1 MLNMEIVSL
10 FLIMFGLMAL
20 GVPIGFSIAMSAAFC
35 FINFTNIPVNIVAQ
49 SAITGL
55 DSFPMLACPFFILA
69 GALMSEGGLAKRLV
83 NVMQAFFGHLTGGL
97 SIATV
102 VTCMFFG
109 SISGSA
115 TATVS
120 SVGGF
125 MVPEMK
131 KRGYS
136 SGYCASLV
144 SCAGSLGVFIP
155 PSLTLVFYGLVTQT
169 SITDLFIA
177 TVPAGVL
184 ITLAMCAVS
193 WYLSKKYN
201 YPKEPKVP
209 LKQALKAV
217 WDAKWAL
224 FCPVI
229 ILGGIYSGIFTA
241 TEAAIVAVVYALFT
255 GVFVY
260 RELTPKKIYSVLL
273 ESMAINGMIM
283 FLLAFAT
290 GFAKYVTMQQLPVKI
305 VQFISGITSNHIL
318 ILFMINMLVL
328 ITGCVIDNVPN
339 IMILSPILLPLA
351 MQAGLTPVEF
361 GVIISVNTSIGLVTP
376 PYGADLFVG
385 ATLAKCKLEETFK
398 TLMPMVIAQITCLLI
413 LTYFP
418 KPMSWLVNL
427 ING

>member
-1 MLNMEIVSL
+1 MEVWML
-10 FLIMFGLMAL
+10 FLIMFALMAL
-20 GVPIGFSIAMSAAFC
+20 GAPIGFSIAAAAAFC
-35 FINFTNIPVNIVAQ
+35 FSHFTTIPVSIIAQ

-69 GALMSEGGLAKRLV
+69 GALMSKGGLAKRLV

-97 SIATV
+97 SIASV

-125 MVPEMK
+125 MIPEMK
-131 KRGYS
+131 NRGYS
-136 SGYCASLV
+136 AGYCATLM

-177 TVPAGVL
+177 TIPAGILVTLVL
-184 ITLAMCAVS
+184 CVMC
-193 WYLSKKYN
+193 WWMSKKDN
-201 YPKEPKVP
+201 YPKEPKIP
-209 LKQALKAV
+209 FRQAMRAV

-224 FCPVI
+224 ICPVI
-229 ILGGIYSGIFTA
+229 ILGGIYSGFFTP
-241 TEAAIVAVVYALFT
+241 TEAAIVSVVYALII

-260 RELTPKKIYSVLL
+260 KELTLKDIYDTLL
-273 ESMAINGMIM
+273 ESMAVNGMIM

-290 GFAKYVTMQQLPVKI
+290 GFAKYVTMMQLPMKI
-305 VQFISGITSNHIL
+305 VSFMTSLTSSPVL
-318 ILFMINMLVL
+318 ILLMINLLVL

-361 GVIISVNTSIGLVTP
+361 GVIISVNTTIGLVTP

-385 ATLAKCKLEETFK
+385 ATIAKCKLEETFK
-398 TLMPMVIAQITCLLI
+398 TLLPMVAALIVCLMI
-413 LTYFP
+413 ITYFP
-418 KPMSWLVNL
+418 QPMTWLVDL
-427 ING
+427 ITG

>member
-1 MLNMEIVSL
+1 MGVWLL
-10 FLIMFGLMAL
+10 FVIMFALMAL
-20 GVPIGFSIAMSAAFC
+20 TVPIGYAIAMAAAFC
-35 FINFTNIPVNIVAQ
+35 FINFTKIPVSIVAQ

-69 GALMSEGGLAKRLV
+69 GNLMSKGGLAKRLV

-97 SIATV
+97 SIAAI

-109 SISGSA
+109 AISGSA

-120 SVGGF
+120 AVGGF
-125 MVPEMK
+125 MMPEMK
-131 KRGYS
+131 ERGYDA
-136 SGYCASLV
+136 GYCASLM

-169 SITDLFIA
+169 SIADLFIA
-177 TVPAGVL
+177 TIPAGVM
-184 ITLAMCAVS
+184 ITVALCIVA
-193 WYLSKKYN
+193 WRLSKKYN
-201 YPKEPKVP
+201 YPLEKRIP
-209 LKQALKAV
+209 LKEAFRCV

-224 FCPVI
+224 ICPII
-229 ILGGIYSGIFTA
+229 ILGGIYSGIFTP
-241 TEAAIVAVVYALFT
+241 TEAAIVSVVYAIII

-260 RELTPKKIYSVLL
+260 KELTLKDIYNTLL
-273 ESMAINGMIM
+273 ESMATNGMIM

-290 GFAKYVTMQQLPVKI
+290 GFAKYVTLAQVPQQI
-305 VQFISGITSNHIL
+305 VTAILGFTSNRFIIL
-318 ILFMINMLVL
+318 LLINILVL

-351 MQAGLTPVEF
+351 MKAGLTPIEF

-385 ATLAKCKLEETFK
+385 ATIAKCKVEDTFK
-398 TLMPMVIAQITCLLI
+398 PLIPFVVAQVICLFI
-413 LTYFP
+413 LTYIP
-418 KPMSWLVNL
+418 QTMSWLVNVFH
-427 ING
+427 

>member
-1 MLNMEIVSL
+1 
-10 FLIMFGLMAL
+10 
-20 GVPIGFSIAMSAAFC
+20 
-35 FINFTNIPVNIVAQ
+35 
-49 SAITGL
+49 
-55 DSFPMLACPFFILA
+55 
-69 GALMSEGGLAKRLV
+69 MSEGGLAKRLV

-125 MVPEMK
+125 MVPDMK

-136 SGYCASLV
+136 AGYCASLV